1 MNNKNTNK
9 IYTIYKL
16 LYDKYGVQ
24 GWWPFFDYSENA
36 EELYAIHPNDYTYP
50 KNEMQ
55 VFEVVLGSILTQ
67 NTTYTSVIKALMN
80 LYELKSLSPKKI
92 QDLDLEVLKNAIKPA
107 GYFNQKSRYILE
119 YIKFHNSLDGN
130 TPSRAELLKVIGIGE
145 ETADS
150 ILLFGYNQAEFKVDA
165 YTKRILLELNLIN
178 EKAKYKDIKKLMQ
191 DSLQEI
197 TKNKE
202 ELRIIYQEF
211 HALIVK
217 HAQVY
222 YSKKPYAQGCFLKEQ
237 IIGM

>member
-1 MNNKNTNK
+1 MKNTNTNK

-24 GWWPFFDYSENA
+24 GWWPFFDYDENA
-36 EELYAIHPNDYTYP
+36 KELYAIHPNDYTYP

-55 VFEVVLGSILTQ
+55 IFEVVLGSILTQ

-80 LYELKSLSPKKI
+80 LYDLKSLSPAKI
-92 QDLDLEVLKNAIKPA
+92 QELDLEELKTAIKPA
-107 GYFNQKSRYILE
+107 GYYNQKSRYILE
-119 YIKFHNSLDGN
+119 YIKFHNALDGAV
-130 TPSRAELLKVIGIGE
+130 PSRKELLKVIGIGE

-165 YTKRILLELNLIN
+165 YTKRILQELKLID
-178 EKAKYKDIKKLMQ
+178 EKTKYKDIKKLIQ
-191 DSLQEI
+191 DSLEQI
-197 TKNKE
+197 TSDKE

-222 YSKKPYAQGCFLKEQ
+222 YSKKPYVQGCFLKENFS
-237 IIGM
+237 